1 MTLTKPMKMFDQLAA
16 YKEQLEDHLSD
27 LESKD
32 YESEAAQERNDER
45 MEALQGCIDTFEELI
60 DMLTD
65 YQDEYKGLA
74 RL

>member
-1 MTLTKPMKMFDQLAA
+1 MKMFDQLAA

-60 DMLTD
+60 DMLTE
-65 YQDEYKGLA
+65 YQDEYRGLA

>member
-1 MTLTKPMKMFDQLAA
+1 MKMFDQLNA

-32 YESEAAQERNDER
+32 YESEVAQERNDER
-45 MEALQGCIDTFEELI
+45 IEALQGCIDTFDEL
-60 DMLTD
+60 LEGLSE

>member
-1 MTLTKPMKMFDQLAA
+1 MKMFDQLNA

-45 MEALQGCIDTFEELI
+45 IESLQVCIDTFEGLI
-60 DMLTD
+60 EGLSEH
-65 YQDEYKGLA
+65 QDEYRGLA
-74 RL
+74 RI

>member
-1 MTLTKPMKMFDQLAA
+1 MKMFDQLAA

>member
-1 MTLTKPMKMFDQLAA
+1 MFDQLSA

-32 YESEAAQERNDER
+32 YESEEAQERNDER
-45 MEALQGCIDTFEELI
+45 IEALQGCIDTFDELI
-60 DMLTD
+60 DRLSE

-74 RL
+74 KM